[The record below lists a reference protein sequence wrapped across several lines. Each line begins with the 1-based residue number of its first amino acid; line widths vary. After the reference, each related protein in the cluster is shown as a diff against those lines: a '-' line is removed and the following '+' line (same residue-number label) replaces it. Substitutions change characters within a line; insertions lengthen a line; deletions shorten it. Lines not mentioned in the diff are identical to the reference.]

1 MHGSA
6 EAAADEEEYDQL
18 SSDETLSEDYG
29 AEKEESVI
37 AEKGGRGGGRGQGL
51 RVMRTRNL
59 NIGQGKRGLEEAD
72 D

>member
-37 AEKGGRGGGRGQGL
+37 AEKGGRG
-51 RVMRTRNL
+51 
-59 NIGQGKRGLEEAD
+59 
-72 D
+72 